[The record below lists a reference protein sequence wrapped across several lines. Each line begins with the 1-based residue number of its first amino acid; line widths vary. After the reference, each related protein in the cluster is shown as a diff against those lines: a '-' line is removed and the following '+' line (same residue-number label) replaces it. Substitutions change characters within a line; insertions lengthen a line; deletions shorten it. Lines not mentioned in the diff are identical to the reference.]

1 MRSIRGT
8 LGGVPKSS
16 FFSFQ
21 DIIMAVT
28 GILIII
34 ALMLALQIDQVTER
48 IDPDHVS
55 NDSDPLDA
63 DHTGLAALELN
74 LASLKEQLETLQGA
88 ARKTESLAELQT
100 EIARLEDRIVAN
112 TPREASDNLIENNPL
127 ESEEMRAK
135 AAEIVRLREE
145 IRECEKAIAESSN
158 SAGDVNRRM
167 KELEDKVKAMEA
179 EVAAARI
186 KNKSIRLIRELS
198 DTTKEP
204 VIVDVGRK
212 SMRILRFDQPQVVSA
227 ASLNEFYT
235 QIRKFRKEDQYFVL
249 YFRPSGAP
257 RFDEL
262 TQAVKNSGFEV
273 GYDAIDEDAE
283 LALGKADDK

>member
-8 LGGVPKSS
+8 LGGAPKSS

-34 ALMLALQIDQVTER
+34 ALMLALQIDRVTER

-55 NDSDPLDA
+55 NDSDPLDG
-63 DHTGLAALELN
+63 DHAGLASLELN
-74 LASLKEQLETLQGA
+74 LANLKEKLETLQAA
-88 ARKTESLAELQT
+88 ARKTESLS
-100 EIARLEDRIVAN
+100 EIQMEIERLEERIVAN
-112 TPREASDNLIENNPL
+112 TPRQVSEKITGNHPIKSD
-127 ESEEMRAK
+127 EMRAK
-135 AAEIVRLREE
+135 AAEIIRLREE
-145 IRECEKAIAESSN
+145 IRECEKAIAESSD
-158 SAGDVNRRM
+158 SAGDVSRRM
-167 KELEDKVKAMEA
+167 KELEEKVKAMEA

-212 SMRILRFDQPQVVSA
+212 SMRILRFDKPQVISA

-249 YFRPSGAP
+249 YFRPSGASW
-257 RFDEL
+257 FEEL